1 VWSAGGSA
9 YAHRVSA
16 HERYEELAVGHVLG
30 GLGAGDAADFR
41 SHLLGCRD
49 CRLRVAE
56 LRDIAADLAAAEREE
71 RSDARLRTEVARRTA
86 EDGDDPPAPRPLVSS
101 RALGAV
107 LLVAVLVFGGLAFW
121 NLHLRT
127 QVAALGLLADRQDV
141 ALAELAAGVSVTVD
155 AVTPTSGLV
164 VVDEEAV
171 AFSFV
176 DLPQLAGAERY
187 VVWLVGAE
195 EGDEAVLIARTDD
208 RRVAGAV
215 ERGEAAELLV
225 TVEHGPAGTTSPV
238 GREVA
243 RADLTAGVAPAS

>member
-1 VWSAGGSA
+1 VDE
-9 YAHRVSA
+9 

-30 GLGAGDAADFR
+30 GLAAPDAADFR

-71 RSDARLRTEVARRTA
+71 RAEARVRTEVAERTA
-86 EDGDDPPAPRPLVSS
+86 ESADPPPSPPRVPS
-101 RALGAV
+101 RTLGLAIALAVIVVGA
-107 LLVAVLVFGGLAFW
+107 LAFW

-127 QVAALGLLADRQDV
+127 QVAATTLLVERQET
-141 ALAELAAGVSVTVD
+141 ALAELAAGVSVAVEV
-155 AVTPTSGLV
+155 VTPASGLV
-164 VVDEEAV
+164 VVDDEQV

-176 DLPQLAGAERY
+176 DLPALTGTERY
-187 VVWLVGAE
+187 VVWLAGTDDDE
-195 EGDEAVLIARTDD
+195 EGPILIARPGD

-215 ERGEAAELLV
+215 EQRGAEGLRI
-225 TVEHGPAGTTSPV
+225 TVEEGPTAGDTPA

-243 RADLTAGVAPAS
+243 SADLTAGLAPVRSSPEG

>member
-1 VWSAGGSA
+1 VDE
-9 YAHRVSA
+9 

-30 GLGAGDAADFR
+30 GLAAPDAADFR

-71 RSDARLRTEVARRTA
+71 RAEARVRTEVAERTA
-86 EDGDDPPAPRPLVSS
+86 EPADPPPSPS
-101 RALGAV
+101 RVPSRTLGLAIALAVIVVGA
-107 LLVAVLVFGGLAFW
+107 LAFW

-127 QVAALGLLADRQDV
+127 QVAATTLLVERQET
-141 ALAELAAGVSVTVD
+141 ALAELATGVSVGVD
-155 AVTPTSGLV
+155 VVAPASGLV
-164 VVDEEAV
+164 VVDDEQV

-176 DLPQLAGAERY
+176 DLPALTGTERY
-187 VVWLVGAE
+187 VVWLEGTDDDE
-195 EGDEAVLIARTDD
+195 EGPILIARPGD

-215 ERGEAAELLV
+215 EQRGAEGLRI
-225 TVEHGPAGTTSPV
+225 TVEEGPTAGNTPA

-243 RADLTAGVAPAS
+243 SADLTAGLAPARSSPEG